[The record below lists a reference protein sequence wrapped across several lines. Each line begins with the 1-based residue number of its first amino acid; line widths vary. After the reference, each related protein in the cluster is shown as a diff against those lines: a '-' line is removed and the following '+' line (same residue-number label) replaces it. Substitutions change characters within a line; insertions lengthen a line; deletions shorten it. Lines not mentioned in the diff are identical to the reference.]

1 MKNHFRRLFLFAV
14 LASAGLLC
22 LQVYWIVRE
31 WNRSEDILQREVD
44 YSFQQAI
51 DREWVVRKD
60 TLTSYLSSFL
70 HDTNFVQFQ
79 TQFNKKDS
87 TWMVRMIDTRN
98 AKDFSSW
105 SNPRLGLNGP
115 LTPQQRDF
123 VIKNFVEDNVRKSI
137 ASDVIFFYTQ
147 RFGKV
152 WTDKYHALKLDTAC
166 VSKFFKEELIQND
179 VSNAFS
185 IAYADTSLEQQLPQK
200 GDGFLQSKK
209 LLVNYTQVNDFD
221 KKYMAQATVDSPRI
235 VLLKRMWLMI
245 SGSFILLG
253 FTFFALYKMYK
264 TIIRQKQLDELKD
277 DFISNMTHELKTPIA
292 TVTAAIDG
300 LQYYDALEDKQRTK
314 RYLDT
319 SRKEL
324 QRLDELVSKVLE
336 LSIDQRMNAQLRKEK
351 FSLKDF
357 LEQLLSSF
365 SLQSSLEWDLAMRD
379 DVKIYGDKQQL
390 LSVFQNLTE
399 NAIKYG
405 NGSTKLSIDAS
416 EEEGQVKIIFRD
428 NGPGVDAAFLPDIFN
443 KFYRVRKGEQKVK
456 GFGLGLF
463 HVQTIIT
470 AHGGSIKAESSDGLT
485 FIINLPLQD

>member
-1 MKNHFRRLFLFAV
+1 MKNRFRRLFLFAV

-22 LQVYWIVRE
+22 LQIYWIVRE
-31 WNRSEDILQREVD
+31 WDRSEDILQREVD

-51 DREWVVRKD
+51 DREWAVRKD
-60 TLTSYLSSFL
+60 TLASYLSYFL

-79 TQFNKKDS
+79 TQLNKKDS
-87 TWMVRMIDTRN
+87 TWMVRMIDAKN
-98 AKDFSSW
+98 AKDYSSW
-105 SNPRLGLNGP
+105 SNPQLGLNGP
-115 LTPQQRDF
+115 MTPKQRDF
-123 VIKNFVEDNVRKSI
+123 VIDRFVEDNVRKSI

-147 RFGKV
+147 RFGKI
-152 WTDKYHALKLDTAC
+152 WTDKYKALKLDTAR
-166 VSKFFKEELIQND
+166 VNKFFKEELIRNN
-179 VSNAFS
+179 VHNAFS
-185 IAYADTSLEQQLPQK
+185 IAYVDTSSKQLLPQK
-200 GDGFLQSKK
+200 GNDFLQSKK

-221 KKYMAQATVDSPRI
+221 KKYLAQATVDSPAI

-245 SGSFILLG
+245 SGSFLLLG

-336 LSIDQRMNAQLRKEK
+336 LSVDQRMNGQLRKER
-351 FSLKDF
+351 FALKDF

-365 SLQSSLEWDLAMRD
+365 SLQSSLEWDLAIRD
-379 DVKIYGDKQQL
+379 DVKVYGDKQQL

-405 NGSTKLSIDAS
+405 NSNTKLNIEVS
-416 EEEGQVKIIFRD
+416 EEEDRLRIVFQD
-428 NGPGVDAAFLPDIFN
+428 NGPGVDAAFLPHIFN
-443 KFYRVRKGEQKVK
+443 KFYRVRMGELKVK

-470 AHGGSIKAESSDGLT
+470 AHGGSIKAENNDGLT
-485 FIINLPLQD
+485 FIINLPLHD